1 MVGPPM
7 SIFSIF
13 SSIVELVFLATSEKG
28 YRLQTTRSIQVM
40 LFFFASALSLS
51 LCPRI
56 PPEIYGL
63 RVLTLPPKISG
74 KREIED
80 TFDTFIPA
88 SFKDE
93 AVPPVA
99 NIFTPFF

>member
-13 SSIVELVFLATSEKG
+13 SSNVEAALLATSENG
-28 YRLQTTRSIQVM
+28 YRLQTTRSIQVI

-63 RVLTLPPKISG
+63 RVLTLPSKISG

-80 TFDTFIPA
+80 TFETLIPA
-88 SFKDE
+88 PFSAE